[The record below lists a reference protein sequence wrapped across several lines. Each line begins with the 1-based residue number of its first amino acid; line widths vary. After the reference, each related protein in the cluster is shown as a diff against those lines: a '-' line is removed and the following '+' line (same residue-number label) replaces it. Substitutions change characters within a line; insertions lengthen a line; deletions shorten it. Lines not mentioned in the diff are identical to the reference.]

1 MMDEQ
6 AQRRATFVEGTPI
19 RLADGQTWTLPDLA
33 ALRDD
38 PMAQGLLRAI
48 GEAESEPEQ
57 LRDELALTICLLSR
71 NYHLKPEAYSEVL
84 GFRPGDAAQGEL
96 QRVVRRIARE
106 ALGIA
111 PGADLEPNLDRK
123 ARPLGSARRQ
133 SGTAASARDGGN
145 RPLHS
150 L

>member
-19 RLADGQTWTLPDLA
+19 RLADGQTWTLP
-33 ALRDD
+33 ALGALKDD
-38 PMAQGLLRAI
+38 PMAEGLLRAI
-48 GEAESEPEQ
+48 GEAESEPER

-71 NYHLKPEAYSEVL
+71 NYHLKPEAYPEVL

-96 QRVVRRIARE
+96 RRTVRRIALE

-111 PGADLEPNLDRK
+111 PGVELEPNHDRK
-123 ARPLGSARRQ
+123 ARPLGSARRLGG
-133 SGTAASARDGGN
+133 GTPTTRDGGH

-150 L
+150 R